1 MAALFDTCL
10 LLHTLE
16 RRSPEFVMIRKALR
30 RSIETQER
38 LIKCIQSIAECWNV
52 ATCPWEPL

>member
-10 LLHTLE
+10 LLHALE

-38 LIKCIQSIAECWNV
+38 LLECIQNIAECWNM
-52 ATCPWEPL
+52 ATCLWEPL